1 MSTKD
6 LHFQSRVFYIRA
18 SEERT
23 DLGEILSFESEI
35 EADIDLNGHEAAQ
48 KSGGAGRFFRSQQ
61 FYLEVGLY
69 FKNATKDEI
78 ANQDNI

>member
-35 EADIDLNGHEAAQ
+35 EADIDLNGQEASQ
-48 KSGGAGRFFRSQQ
+48 RSSGAQQ
-61 FYLEVGLY
+61 FFLEVGLY
-69 FKNATKDEI
+69 FKNASKEEI